1 MDNYMEL
8 RLPAESKNEAFAR
21 NVIAAFCVELN
32 PTVDEIDDV
41 KTVVSEAVT
50 NCIVHAYADKK
61 GEIILR
67 AAIDGRILHMEIE
80 DSGVGIKNI
89 DEARQPYGR
98 KHYVNDAYNARHTF
112 HGTGILRRYC
122 PKRWRRFISADNRF
136 CQRNVKRIHGI

>member
-67 AAIDGRILHMEIE
+67 AAIDGGILHMEIE

-89 DEARQPYGR
+89 DEARQPYYTSKPDEERSGMGFTIMESFM
-98 KHYVNDAYNARHTF
+98 D
-112 HGTGILRRYC
+112 GMEI
-122 PKRWRRFISADNRF
+122 ISKPEGGVT
-136 CQRNVKRIHGI
+136 VKLTKDFRID

>member
-89 DEARQPYGR
+89 DEARQPYYTSKPDEERSGMGFTIMESFM
-98 KHYVNDAYNARHTF
+98 D
-112 HGTGILRRYC
+112 GMEI
-122 PKRWRRFISADNRF
+122 ISKPEGGVT
-136 CQRNVKRIHGI
+136 VKLTKDFRID

>member
-1 MDNYMEL
+1 MEL

-89 DEARQPYGR
+89 DEARQPYYTSKPDEERSGMGFTIMESFM
-98 KHYVNDAYNARHTF
+98 D
-112 HGTGILRRYC
+112 GMEI
-122 PKRWRRFISADNRF
+122 ISKPEGGVT
-136 CQRNVKRIHGI
+136 VKLTKDFRID

>member
-50 NCIVHAYADKK
+50 NCIVHAYAGGE
-61 GEIILR
+61 GEILLR
-67 AAIDGRILHMEIE
+67 AVLSGDTLHMEIE
-80 DSGVGIKNI
+80 DFGVGIADLGKAMEPYYTSRPDEERSGMGFAIMRSFTDGMEVISKPTGGVLVTLDKIFRI
-89 DEARQPYGR
+89 D
-98 KHYVNDAYNARHTF
+98 
-112 HGTGILRRYC
+112 
-122 PKRWRRFISADNRF
+122 
-136 CQRNVKRIHGI
+136 

>member
-8 RLPAESKNEAFAR
+8 RLPAESKNEAFAG

-89 DEARQPYGR
+89 DEARQPYYTSKPDEERSGMGFTIMESFM
-98 KHYVNDAYNARHTF
+98 D
-112 HGTGILRRYC
+112 GMEI
-122 PKRWRRFISADNRF
+122 ISKPEGGVT
-136 CQRNVKRIHGI
+136 VKLTKDFRID

>member
-89 DEARQPYGR
+89 DEARQPYYTSKPDEERSGMGFTIMESFMDGMEIIS
-98 KHYVNDAYNARHTF
+98 K
-112 HGTGILRRYC
+112 
-122 PKRWRRFISADNRF
+122 PKAA
-136 CQRNVKRIHGI
+136 